1 MVAHRLIQK
10 RADHDQ
16 ERAPEALWLTGCEM
30 SSNAQV
36 GPIRRTPNFVR
47 FVHHQL
53 RLFAVYVIFYAF
65 RFMGQRSF
73 GCYTCRVTKKRQIG
87 LRVRAYRLERKLTQ
101 EQLAEMID
109 RSVETISN
117 LERGVS
123 IPNEATLHRLATS
136 FEVSLE
142 ELLAERRAPAAKRPI
157 EYFQAAE
164 VLK

>member
-1 MVAHRLIQK
+1 M
-10 RADHDQ
+10 
-16 ERAPEALWLTGCEM
+16 
-30 SSNAQV
+30 
-36 GPIRRTPNFVR
+36 
-47 FVHHQL
+47 L
-53 RLFAVYVIFYAF
+53 RVFPVYVLLYVL

-73 GCYTCRVTKKRQIG
+73 GCYTWLVTKKRQIG

-123 IPNEATLHRLATS
+123 IPNEATLHRLATI
-136 FEVSLE
+136 FEASLDD
-142 ELLAERRAPAAKRPI
+142 LLAERRAPSTKRPI

-164 VLK
+164 VLKQLDDKKLKLAYQLLKALADS